1 MRLSPLDISKQEFS
15 KSMRGFDPA
24 EVRAFLE
31 KVSDELAELEAEN
44 KRLAQQNLKATT
56 QLESYEQMEKS
67 LRESLLTAQRTL
79 EEARTST
86 EREHDLLLR
95 EARAEAE
102 QIVHEAQRQV
112 HEIREELRR
121 LTVQRDAYIKR
132 LRFLL
137 SSQQELIDM
146 LEKETPLSEP
156 KHDESPRQD

>member
-1 MRLSPLDISKQEFS
+1 VRLSPLDISKQEFS
-15 KSMRGFDPA
+15 KSMRGYDTA

-31 KVSDELAELEAEN
+31 KVSDELAELETEN
-44 KRLAQQNLKATT
+44 KRLAQQNLKANT

-79 EEARTST
+79 EEARTSA

-102 QIVHEAQRQV
+102 QIVHEAQRNV
-112 HEIREELRR
+112 HEFREELRR

-146 LEKETPLSEP
+146 LEEETPLSEP
-156 KHDESPRQD
+156 KA

>member
-15 KSMRGFDPA
+15 KSMRGYDPA

-31 KVSDELAELEAEN
+31 KVSDELADLETQN
-44 KRLAQQNLKATT
+44 KQLAQQNLKTKT

-67 LRESLLTAQRTL
+67 LRESLLTAQRAL
-79 EEARTST
+79 EEARTSS

-102 QIVHEAQRQV
+102 QIVHEAQRNV

-146 LEKETPLSEP
+146 LEKETPLTEP
-156 KHDESPRQD
+156 HHDESPRKD

>member
-67 LRESLLTAQRTL
+67 LRESLLTAQKTL

-102 QIVHEAQRQV
+102 QIVHEAQRNV

-146 LEKETPLSEP
+146 LEEETPLSEP
-156 KHDESPRQD
+156 QHDESHRQD